1 MMMMMIFHA
10 CLQRTKDLCGT
21 MHWDFLDNLP
31 VRVTSISY
39 SSYFKNFYFS
49 CKRKIWIS
57 GLEILLS
64 TERQT
69 GEWSLTIWD
78 ALSNRK
84 LGLGAWLRPRL
95 SPVNVGESDYLQSNQ
110 SGMSCA
116 SLSTLFG
123 ALVSV
128 CLNLCQNP
136 ECFSESKWQ
145 KPTTRERRK
154 SNMVGKILIAT
165 ILLFG
170 SPSYTLPIDN
180 EFKQVNLSIT
190 KLV

>member
-10 CLQRTKDLCGT
+10 CLHRTKDLCGT

-84 LGLGAWLRPRL
+84 LGLGAWLRPRE
-95 SPVNVGESDYLQSNQ
+95 PDYLLPMQCGRVRLPPIQPNWDELRFALDPVRTYGLCSFE
-110 SGMSCA
+110 
-116 SLSTLFG
+116 SLSISGVFFG
-123 ALVSV
+123 IKVT
-128 CLNLCQNP
+128 
-136 ECFSESKWQ
+136 ET
-145 KPTTRERRK
+145 TTREK
-154 SNMVGKILIAT
+154 EKQYGWQNIGCHHIT
-165 ILLFG
+165 FWQPLLHFPHWWWIQTG
-170 SPSYTLPIDN
+170 GV
-180 EFKQVNLSIT
+180 E
-190 KLV
+190 